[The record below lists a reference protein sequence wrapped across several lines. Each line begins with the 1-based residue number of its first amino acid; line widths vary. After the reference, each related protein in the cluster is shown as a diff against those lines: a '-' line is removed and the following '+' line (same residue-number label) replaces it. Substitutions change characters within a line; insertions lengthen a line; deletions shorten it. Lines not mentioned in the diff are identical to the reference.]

1 MSWGRHIGKVEG
13 LRVQSASTASQLRS
27 CMQLISWSLQW
38 QRVIGRAM
46 TVLVLHPCHF
56 FVWTTTRLLAW
67 ELPKLLRAAA
77 CLLQAAAMILSKRW
91 GISEL
96 AALLWPETARA
107 WRSLN

>member
-1 MSWGRHIGKVEG
+1 MSWGRDIGKVDD

-27 CMQLISWSLQW
+27 CVQLISWSLQW
-38 QRVIGRAM
+38 QWVIGRAI
-46 TVLVLHPCHF
+46 TVVLHPCQV